1 MAAVGSIAEKI
12 GCFPQALHEW
22 VKKVEVNS
30 GKRGGVPAEI
40 SDKMKALDAG
50 ARTAPSQRDPS
61 PRRPHIS
68 RRRSSAARFAMIAF
82 IDDRREA

>member
-12 GCFPQALHEW
+12 GCFPQTLHEW

-50 ARTAPSQRDPS
+50 RELRQANEILRQGVRLFRAGGARPPV
-61 PRRPHIS
+61 S
-68 RRRSSAARFAMIAF
+68 R
-82 IDDRREA
+82 